1 MKMTQLRNEDQD
13 NRTWKTMTAVKRR
26 ADCQAWNLHT
36 DMVLVSMRSLKDQSK
51 DGSAYIYT
59 YLT

>member
-1 MKMTQLRNEDQD
+1 MKMIQLRKEDQD

-36 DMVLVSMRSLKDQSK
+36 EPVLVSMRSLKDQSK
-51 DGSAYIYT
+51 DSSIFIYT